1 MRRMR
6 PKDNLPTDDTMQ
18 PTHFKNRLLFLPALA
33 AMLLIGCAD
42 SRAPGYYD
50 PPKASTT
57 QDAIEYAEGA
67 RTRQVTQ
74 APSQIQLSLRAP
86 QTTAQATGME
96 ASPEKLTP
104 AGQAALQKA
113 DAEVTAQSRLI
124 PVPETFQGTL
134 PCFHQDMRCTAQRI
148 TLTLAPNGRWRAR
161 SSYLDRAE
169 QLSGKPLANQ
179 GCWRAAATVPPGIIL
194 LDEKKN
200 VRVEL
205 VMVANNVLRVK
216 TIDGQ
221 SPNLSYT
228 LNRQP
233 DIDPIAELDG
243 SPTPA
248 CN

>member
-1 MRRMR
+1 
-6 PKDNLPTDDTMQ
+6 MQ
-18 PTHFKNRLLFLPALA
+18 PNTPKNRLLYLPALA
-33 AMLLIGCAD
+33 VCATVLIGCAQT
-42 SRAPGYYD
+42 STPGYYN

-67 RTRQVTQ
+67 RTRQMTQ
-74 APSQIQLSLRAP
+74 APSQIQISLRGQQAS
-86 QTTAQATGME
+86 AQATGME
-96 ASPEKLTP
+96 STPEKLTP

-113 DAEVTAQSRLI
+113 DVEVTAQSRLI

-134 PCFHQDMRCTAQRI
+134 PCFNRDMQCVAQRI

-161 SSYLDRAE
+161 ASYLDATDKA
-169 QLSGKPLANQ
+169 SGKPLANQ
-179 GCWRAAATVPPGIIL
+179 GCWRVVQTLPAGLIL
-194 LDEKKN
+194 LDEKRN
-200 VRVEL
+200 VRAEL

-221 SPNLSYT
+221 SPNLTYT

-233 DIDPIAELDG
+233 DIDPIAELDS
-243 SPTPA
+243 SPAPA